1 MTVVGRAGKYRIVEN
16 GVGGYAFEV
25 LSGGRWHRFGNETG
39 DRRNADI
46 KLSRLTGA
54 RDTHLRSVAEWE
66 AFYRVN
72 V

>member
-1 MTVVGRAGKYRIVEN
+1 MVVDRVGKYRIVEN

-54 RDTHLRSVAEWE
+54 RDTSTPVAEWE